1 MNPAARPPRWA
12 EALLRLVLKP
22 GDVSS
27 VSGDLLEAYRMR
39 INPTVGPRRADVWYV
54 RQVIGFLTESARWWG
69 LVFGGVWVGRHA
81 LDWFA
86 PPVDF
91 HTRSDVSTYL
101 AIFLLLATGFWAAW
115 RSGSFFAGTLAGA
128 VTAATGAVVS
138 SVGAAVLLAIW
149 HGPETMAAIRG
160 SGGLDEVFTLAPF
173 MVLPGVLIGT
183 VGGLVGAAGRRLRPE

>member
-12 EALLRLVLKP
+12 EGLLRLVLKP
-22 GDVSS
+22 SDVAS

-39 INPTVGPRRADVWYV
+39 IGSADGPRRAGVWYV
-54 RQVIGFLTESARWWG
+54 RQVLGFVTRSARWWG
-69 LVFGGVWVGRHA
+69 LVFGGVWAARHA

-91 HTRSDVSTYL
+91 HPRANVSTYL
-101 AIFLLLATGFWAAW
+101 AISLLLATGFWAAR

-138 SVGAAVLLAIW
+138 SVGAVALLAIW
-149 HGPETMAAIRG
+149 HSPETMAAIRG

-173 MVLPGVLIGT
+173 MVLPGVLLGSI
-183 VGGLVGAAGRRLRPE
+183 GGLVGAAGRRLRSE